1 MANMSVQSKSEARKE
16 KILKAAERIFAR
28 KGFHDSTISEIA
40 KEAHVS
46 EGTIYEYFA
55 TKEGLLFSIPE
66 EFSNK
71 IHEQN
76 KFHLQL
82 IRGAANK
89 LRATIYLYLH
99 VWQEYPDYAVINLLI
114 LKGNE
119 NFRQTEGYRLIREGF
134 QGTTRIIQEGIDS
147 GEFRADIDPYVIR
160 SVLMGAVDHVATNW
174 LLSDRKHSLIDL
186 VDPIMDLVMT
196 GLCNDARPAAGGP
209 PRWEYWPAR
218 NARAVDSG
226 RDSEQGNSTDSP
238 KPKGPEPS

>member
-1 MANMSVQSKSEARKE
+1 MSAQSKTEARKE
-16 KILKAAERIFAR
+16 QILKAAERIFAR

-46 EGTIYEYFA
+46 EGTIYEYFT
-55 TKEGLLFSIPE
+55 TKEKLLFSIPE

-76 KFHLQL
+76 QFHLQL

-89 LRATIYLYLH
+89 LRAIIYLYLH

-114 LKGNE
+114 LKGND

-134 QGTTRIIQEGIDS
+134 RGTTRVIQEGIDS

-174 LLSDRKHSLIDL
+174 LLSDRKHNLIDL

-196 GLCNDARPAAGGP
+196 GLCKEPRQTAGGP
-209 PRWEYWPAR
+209 PSWYHWPAR
-218 NARAVDSG
+218 DAQPTGAGQDQAKSKNAK
-226 RDSEQGNSTDSP
+226 
-238 KPKGPEPS
+238 KPESR